1 MTQHQ
6 QTLDAVSTALMATVR
21 LIQLAPEE
29 YGDVAKVFA
38 GEPVSARN
46 ELASFTS
53 LSALLG
59 RKLEGYAT
67 TVEED
72 AEALAKLE
80 RVLGEFARQAAAE
93 AGGVADPSVAL
104 RIGGHEGEEQG
115 GGGGE
120 EGEGIVD
127 AAKTKQELRRAMR
140 RRASA
145 LRVVLEDKLVVQD
158 TLACI
163 DVRLAELQAASEAK
177 EKAAAA
183 GLD

>member
-1 MTQHQ
+1 M
-6 QTLDAVSTALMATVR
+6 R
-21 LIQLAPEE
+21 LIQLAPDE
-29 YGDVAKVFA
+29 YDRIGEVFA
-38 GEPVSARN
+38 GHAVSPRN

-53 LSALLG
+53 LASLLG
-59 RKLEGYAT
+59 QKVKAYAT

-93 AGGVADPSVAL
+93 GAEADPAVAL
-104 RIGGHEGEEQG
+104 RIGGQEAEEGQEQEEGDGGGEGNG
-115 GGGGE
+115 GGGDGM
-120 EGEGIVD
+120 VD
-127 AAKTKQELRRAMR
+127 AVKTKQELRRAMR

-145 LRVVLEDKLVVQD
+145 LRVLLEDKLVVQD

-163 DVRLAELQAASEAK
+163 EHRLGELRGEAEAA
-177 EKAAAA
+177 EKAKAA

>member
-1 MTQHQ
+1 
-6 QTLDAVSTALMATVR
+6 MATVR

-29 YGDVAKVFA
+29 YGDIAKVFA

-46 ELASFTS
+46 ELASFGS
-53 LSALLG
+53 LSSLLQG
-59 RKLEGYAT
+59 KLEGYAS

-80 RVLGEFARQAAAE
+80 RVLGEFVAQAAVE
-93 AGGVADPSVAL
+93 GGAADPAVAL
-104 RIGGHEGEEQG
+104 RVGGGRDEGAGEGEG
-115 GGGGE
+115 D
-120 EGEGIVD
+120 GEGIVD
-127 AAKTKQELRRAMR
+127 AARTKQELRRAMR

-163 DVRLAELQAASEAK
+163 DVRLAELRTAAEAR
-177 EKAAAA
+177 EEARAA